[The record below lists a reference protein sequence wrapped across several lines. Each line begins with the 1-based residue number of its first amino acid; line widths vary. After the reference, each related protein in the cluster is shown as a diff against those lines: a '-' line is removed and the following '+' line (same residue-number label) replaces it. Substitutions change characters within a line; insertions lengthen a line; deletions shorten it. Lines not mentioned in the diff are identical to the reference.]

1 MGRVRERTLTGG
13 MPSLGDCASQN
24 LIMNTGEDR
33 GVPHR
38 TSVPDGKDSFLTAVT
53 EMPFCGSTDGA
64 ALRHTGTSSSRRY
77 GPGL

>member
-1 MGRVRERTLTGG
+1 
-13 MPSLGDCASQN
+13 
-24 LIMNTGEDR
+24 MNTGEDR